1 MEKIQLWVITTM
13 MILWLGTSS
22 KAATVDGEFSVA
34 TLNVD
39 GLPTSIWIIPSNP
52 DGPGEGGTEVVSQ
65 YLAKKGY
72 DIIGVQEDFNYD
84 SELRS
89 SLEADYDCGLWQGD
103 IDMGDVNWLTIWNTK
118 FETDGL
124 RLFWRKEHQLENEE
138 AVAWRDSY
146 GKFDHCWDDM
156 VTKGFRRCEMTLDNG
171 LRLVAYNMH
180 LDAST
185 DDDES
190 SGNDGGDKE
199 ARRSQWYQLRDSVMA
214 RLDERPVIIM
224 GDMNSLYP
232 RDSIKAIFI
241 DPINATGRYHVSDTW
256 VEYEK
261 GGVYPEVGSGDRH
274 VAYGNGEELDKILY
288 INPVEGQRLKLEDF
302 HIEYDYVWDDGTPM
316 GDHYPVS
323 ARFSII
329 DDGGT
334 GIRRIC
340 SDSHSQKIYTLSGQ
354 QISGVPARSGM
365 YIINGKKYLIL
376 NHQ

>member
-1 MEKIQLWVITTM
+1 MRKIQLWM
-13 MILWLGTSS
+13 MAAVLNLGIGMGSR
-22 KAATVDGEFSVA
+22 AATVDGEFSVA

-89 SLEADYDCGLWQGD
+89 SLEADYDCGLWQGG

-171 LRLVAYNMH
+171 LRLVVYNMH

-185 DDDES
+185 E
-190 SGNDGGDKE
+190 E
-199 ARRSQWYQLRDSVMA
+199 
-214 RLDERPVIIM
+214 DEREWKQAELRRQIRQQHREEGIH
-224 GDMNSLYP
+224 
-232 RDSIKAIFI
+232 F
-241 DPINATGRYHVSDTW
+241 
-256 VEYEK
+256 YE
-261 GGVYPEVGSGDRH
+261 E
-274 VAYGNGEELDKILY
+274 
-288 INPVEGQRLKLEDF
+288 
-302 HIEYDYVWDDGTPM
+302 
-316 GDHYPVS
+316 
-323 ARFSII
+323 
-329 DDGGT
+329 
-334 GIRRIC
+334 
-340 SDSHSQKIYTLSGQ
+340 
-354 QISGVPARSGM
+354 
-365 YIINGKKYLIL
+365 
-376 NHQ
+376 